1 MVTLK
6 WHSMRLAAMTLAL
19 LSVMAL
25 PASAD
30 VVSAGPKVG
39 QWKTWVL
46 ASGTEVQVPAPPA
59 ETSDQTKAELPN
71 YDSCRKSARRAP
83 TRRSSTT
90 TPCRPRSA
98 GTTSPSRS
106 PGPRSRV

>member
-6 WHSMRLAAMTLAL
+6 WHSMRLAVMTLAL

-25 PASAD
+25 PGSAD

-46 ASGTEVQVPAPPA
+46 ASGTDDPGA
-59 ETSDQTKAELPN
+59 
-71 YDSCRKSARRAP
+71 SA
-83 TRRSSTT
+83 
-90 TPCRPRSA
+90 A
-98 GTTSPSRS
+98 G
-106 PGPRSRV
+106 